1 MFSSVV
7 RSTDPRTLLRNR
19 RKRLEPK
26 APRVWIVPRHFAK
39 EDAYGNQRVFELNI
53 AQRIFVTFDDAGAS
67 EFSKYLNIC
76 FLLAVVIATVFL
88 VMGTI
93 PSLKVSPESCDEPI
107 RCTESWCVRD
117 FICEPGAPPMFETVQ
132 TTCAFIFCIDYFT
145 RLFLVGL
152 SPARLSDTL
161 PKGWED
167 DVPADMDD
175 EFKEMKANTPDPDV
189 AWATKTYRYFMQPM
203 NLIDL
208 GAIAPFIIEQF
219 KFEIAFG
226 TGFIRMLRLARVF
239 RIFKIGK
246 NNASINLLFLTL
258 SKSLPALMLM
268 GFFLALGV
276 IIFGSTMYI
285 CESGTF
291 QINSQYT
298 NTTDSKPF
306 IFARPDLFDR
316 MRDESPFT
324 SIPVSF
330 YWAVTTSTTVGYGDL
345 FPTTMAGRMVCIV
358 STFCAMIVLALPISV
373 IGNNF
378 NREYDN
384 IKSGKYD
391 MVVESIVEL
400 LNQQSVNFEHL
411 SDEEK
416 VYYASRKCVA
426 VTAISEKLLTPI
438 QQEKIKTSLRIRG
451 YEKAL
456 ESSRNTVTRDKSM
469 SRSRSASI
477 SSKNGSDKDMRLGKT
492 FRTDRMDSAKLQ
504 KIRHLCSMLQK
515 ELHSN

>member
-1 MFSSVV
+1 MFASVV
-7 RSTDPRTLLRNR
+7 RSTDPRTLLKNR
-19 RKRLEPK
+19 RKQLEPK
-26 APRVWIVPRHFAK
+26 APRVWIVPRHFTK
-39 EDAYGNQRVFELNI
+39 EDAYGNQRVFELNL

-67 EFSKYLNIC
+67 EASKYLNIC
-76 FLLAVVIATVFL
+76 FLLAVVVATAFL

-93 PSLKVSPESCDEPI
+93 PSLKVSPKSCDEPI
-107 RCTESWCVRD
+107 RCTESWCLREW
-117 FICEPGAPPMFETVQ
+117 ICEPGAPPAFETVQ

-145 RLFLVGL
+145 RLFLVGI
-152 SPARLSDTL
+152 SPPRLSDTL

-175 EFKEMKANTPDPDV
+175 EFRELKANTPDPDLS
-189 AWATKTYRYFMQPM
+189 WATITYRYFMQPM

-219 KFEIAFG
+219 EFEIAFG

-276 IIFGSTMYI
+276 IIFGSTMFI

-291 QINSQYT
+291 QMNSQYSNLT
-298 NTTDSKPF
+298 ESKPF
-306 IFARPDLFDR
+306 MFVRPDLFDR

-391 MVVESIVEL
+391 MVVESIVEII
-400 LNQQSVNFEHL
+400 NQQSVAYTNL

-416 VYYASRKCVA
+416 LYYAARKCVA
-426 VTAISEKLLTPI
+426 ITAISEKLLSPV

-456 ESSRNTVTRDKSM
+456 ESSRMQVNT
-469 SRSRSASI
+469 RSRSSSF
-477 SSKNGSDKDMRLGKT
+477 SSKNSPEKDLRPGKT
-492 FRTDRMDSAKLQ
+492 FRTNKIHNTKLQ

-515 ELHSN
+515 ELNSI